1 LWETTLTKE
10 GNMKLSPA
18 LQAAVA
24 SYLRTAVAA
33 VAAMYMSGNTDPKAL
48 GSAFA
53 AAILGPLARALNPK
67 DGAFGITK

>member
-1 LWETTLTKE
+1 MNSK
-10 GNMKLSPA
+10 A
-18 LQAAVA
+18 LQAAGA

-48 GSAFA
+48 GCAFA

-67 DGAFGITK
+67 DGSFGLVK

>member
-1 LWETTLTKE
+1 MKE

-18 LQAAVA
+18 LQAAAA

-53 AAILGPLARALNPK
+53 AAIIGPLARALNPK